1 MVNGAIVARDWKTEG
16 GLGQG
21 GVMTTCP
28 KPPHPR
34 FSSAVC
40 TVFRFT
46 QCTPRKG
53 YLFISKSCLKGRV
66 VASKHVYIL
75 LLLLLL
81 ITFLTLFPRK
91 LRVLTY
97 VRVKSTILADR
108 FGISV
113 VVEAKLSSSLL
124 PFQTLTLISVQNG
137 NSCWIA
143 FKCQICIHL
152 FSSAAVHYDRI

>member
-1 MVNGAIVARDWKTEG
+1 MVNGAIVAKNWKTEG
-16 GLGQG
+16 GLSRVEYRQP
-21 GVMTTCP
+21 VPSPLTLLLALP
-28 KPPHPR
+28 
-34 FSSAVC
+34 FV
-40 TVFRFT
+40 VFRFT

-53 YLFISKSCLKGRV
+53 YL
-66 VASKHVYIL
+66 L
-75 LLLLLL
+75 L
-81 ITFLTLFPRK
+81 
-91 LRVLTY
+91 
-97 VRVKSTILADR
+97 VRVAWWVESLLRNTYIFCCCCCWSPFSKFFKEIKSADMVRVESTILADR

-137 NSCWIA
+137 NPCSIA